1 MFELLALTALIYLFL
16 NRKKKAH
23 KPRTLDAELKH
34 LIQESNDA
42 TAIGSDIKRFLL
54 DVLNDNANDQEKFSD
69 ARIAQAQRIL
79 DRDIWQ
85 CPVVLLADVRSVG
98 VQGDGRTYGHPI
110 VLRPVSSEDAM
121 TADWSRVPYE
131 VLEKISTRI
140 TNEVRE
146 VNRVVLDVTS
156 KPPGTIEWE

>member
-16 NRKKKAH
+16 NRKKRTR

-54 DVLNDNANDQEKFSD
+54 DILNDNSNDQEKFSD

-79 DRDIWQ
+79 DRAGPASFYWMTEIAAQ
-85 CPVVLLADVRSVG
+85 LATLAAAQINGIPTNVNAELGGSATPEAIVKIVVKS
-98 VQGDGRTYGHPI
+98 
-110 VLRPVSSEDAM
+110 
-121 TADWSRVPYE
+121 
-131 VLEKISTRI
+131 
-140 TNEVRE
+140 
-146 VNRVVLDVTS
+146 
-156 KPPGTIEWE
+156 

>member
-16 NRKKKAH
+16 NRKKRTR

-54 DVLNDNANDQEKFSD
+54 DVLNDNSNDQEKFSD

-79 DRDIWQ
+79 DRAGPASFYWMTEIAAQ
-85 CPVVLLADVRSVG
+85 LATLAAAQINGIPTNVNAELGGSATPEAIVKIVVKS
-98 VQGDGRTYGHPI
+98 
-110 VLRPVSSEDAM
+110 
-121 TADWSRVPYE
+121 
-131 VLEKISTRI
+131 
-140 TNEVRE
+140 
-146 VNRVVLDVTS
+146 
-156 KPPGTIEWE
+156 

>member
-16 NRKKKAH
+16 NRKKRTR

-54 DVLNDNANDQEKFSD
+54 DVLNDNGNDIEKFSD

-79 DRDIWQ
+79 DRTGPASFYWMTEIAAQ
-85 CPVVLLADVRSVG
+85 LATLAAAQINGIPTNVNAELGNSATPEAIVKIVVKS
-98 VQGDGRTYGHPI
+98 
-110 VLRPVSSEDAM
+110 
-121 TADWSRVPYE
+121 
-131 VLEKISTRI
+131 
-140 TNEVRE
+140 
-146 VNRVVLDVTS
+146 
-156 KPPGTIEWE
+156 

>member
-16 NRKKKAH
+16 NRKKRTR

-69 ARIAQAQRIL
+69 TRIAQAQRIL
-79 DRDIWQ
+79 DRAGPASFYWMTEIAAQ
-85 CPVVLLADVRSVG
+85 LATLAAAQINGIPTNVNAELGGSATPEAIVKIVVRS
-98 VQGDGRTYGHPI
+98 
-110 VLRPVSSEDAM
+110 
-121 TADWSRVPYE
+121 
-131 VLEKISTRI
+131 
-140 TNEVRE
+140 
-146 VNRVVLDVTS
+146 
-156 KPPGTIEWE
+156 

>member
-79 DRDIWQ
+79 DRAGPASFYWMTEIAAQ
-85 CPVVLLADVRSVG
+85 LATLSAAQING
-98 VQGDGRTYGHPI
+98 
-110 VLRPVSSEDAM
+110 
-121 TADWSRVPYE
+121 
-131 VLEKISTRI
+131 IST
-140 TNEVRE
+140 N
-146 VNRVVLDVTS
+146 VNVELGNSATPEAIVKIVVKS
-156 KPPGTIEWE
+156 

>member
-16 NRKKKAH
+16 TRKKRTR

-54 DVLNDNANDQEKFSD
+54 DVLNDNSNDQEKFSD

-79 DRDIWQ
+79 DRAGPASFYWMTEIAAQ
-85 CPVVLLADVRSVG
+85 LATLAAAQINGIPTNVNAELGGSATPEAIVKIVVKS
-98 VQGDGRTYGHPI
+98 
-110 VLRPVSSEDAM
+110 
-121 TADWSRVPYE
+121 
-131 VLEKISTRI
+131 
-140 TNEVRE
+140 
-146 VNRVVLDVTS
+146 
-156 KPPGTIEWE
+156 

>member
-16 NRKKKAH
+16 SRKKRAR

-69 ARIAQAQRIL
+69 TRIAQAQRIL
-79 DRDIWQ
+79 DRAGPASFYWMTEIAAQ
-85 CPVVLLADVRSVG
+85 LATLSAAQING
-98 VQGDGRTYGHPI
+98 
-110 VLRPVSSEDAM
+110 
-121 TADWSRVPYE
+121 
-131 VLEKISTRI
+131 IST
-140 TNEVRE
+140 N
-146 VNRVVLDVTS
+146 VNVELGNSATPEAVVKIVIKS
-156 KPPGTIEWE
+156 

>member
-16 NRKKKAH
+16 TRKPRTR

-69 ARIAQAQRIL
+69 TRIAQAQRIL
-79 DRDIWQ
+79 DRAGPASFYWMTEIAAQ
-85 CPVVLLADVRSVG
+85 LATLAAAQINGIPTNVNVELGSSATPEAIVKIVVKS
-98 VQGDGRTYGHPI
+98 
-110 VLRPVSSEDAM
+110 
-121 TADWSRVPYE
+121 
-131 VLEKISTRI
+131 
-140 TNEVRE
+140 
-146 VNRVVLDVTS
+146 
-156 KPPGTIEWE
+156 